1 MSNTVDAIKT
11 KRDIERMK
19 KALHG
24 RDRLLFVMGVSF
36 GLRISDL
43 LTLKIGDLRNQ
54 SHLTIV
60 EKKTVNTRK
69 KRKARRIKLSQTV
82 IDEVAKL
89 DGKDDDYLFQ
99 SRKGDNKPISR
110 VQAYRILNDAVKR
123 AGLSINVGTHTLRK
137 SFGWQLYNNGI
148 DITRIMEIFG
158 HSTPAMT
165 LKYIGITSQEI
176 DDAYEA
182 IEV

>member
-1 MSNTVDAIKT
+1 MSNAVDAIKT

-24 RDRLLFVMGVSF
+24 RDRLLFVIGVSF

-43 LTLKIGDLRNQ
+43 LTLKIGDLRNKT
-54 SHLTIV
+54 HLTVV
-60 EKKTVNTRK
+60 EKKTTGTRK
-69 KRKARRIKLSQTV
+69 QRKPRRIKLSQTV
-82 IDEVAKL
+82 VAEVKAL
-89 DGKDDDYLFQ
+89 GGHNDDYLFQ
-99 SRKGDNKPISR
+99 SRKGVNQPISR
-110 VQAYRILNDAVKR
+110 VQAYRILNDAAER
-123 AGLSINVGTHTLRK
+123 AGIDVNIGTHSLRK
-137 SFGWQLYNNGI
+137 AFGWQLYNKGI
-148 DITRIMEIFG
+148 DVTRIMEIFG

>member
-1 MSNTVDAIKT
+1 VITLANTVDAITNK
-11 KRDIERMK
+11 KDIERMK

-24 RDRLLFVMGVSF
+24 RDRLLFVMGVSL

-43 LTLKIGDLRNQ
+43 LSLKLGDVRNKT
-54 SHLTIV
+54 HLVITE
-60 EKKTVNTRK
+60 EKTK
-69 KRKARRIKLSQTV
+69 KRRPIKLSKTV
-82 IDEVAKL
+82 VSEVSKL
-89 DGKDDDYLFQ
+89 EGADGDYIFQ
-99 SRKGDNKPISR
+99 SRKGANQPISR
-110 VQAYRILNDAVKR
+110 VQAYRILNDAAKR
-123 AGLSINVGTHTLRK
+123 AGLDIKVGTHTLRK
-137 SFGWQLYNNGI
+137 SFGQQLYAQGI

-165 LKYIGITSQEI
+165 LKYIGITAKEI